1 LRRTPPAPVIATAV
15 SLLMGCALLPD
26 GPTSQPEP
34 ERPSLSLPSDDRWFA
49 SGRAAVAE
57 VRARPSERRRA
68 RNVVLFV
75 GDGMGVSTV
84 TAARILQGQLR
95 GEPGEENLLAFE
107 RLPHTALAKT
117 YNTNQQVPDSAGTMT
132 AMMSGVK
139 TKAGVLGV
147 SDAVLPRDHRS
158 VETSRVPTLLE
169 RAEARGLATGIVSTA
184 RITHA
189 TPAACYAHTAHRDWE
204 DDAALP
210 EAARQEDFPD
220 IARQLLE
227 WPFGDH
233 LEVAMGGGRRH
244 FLPAES
250 SDPEHPDRS
259 GRRLDGRDLAAEWS
273 QRGEGW
279 HTVFTAAEL
288 EALDP
293 ESTSHLLG
301 LFEPSHMQWE
311 ADRADDPGGEPS
323 LAAMTAK
330 ALEILARSERGYF
343 LVVEAGRI
351 DHGHHA
357 SNAYRAL
364 TDTVELSEAVDV
376 VLREAD
382 PAETLV
388 VVTADHSH
396 VLTLGGYPTRGNDIL
411 GLVVPNGPDGSRAES
426 PARDGLGLP
435 YTTLG
440 YQNGPG
446 YPGASG
452 LQPEGAKRFPH
463 FAGAWQGVTE
473 GRPDLTRVD
482 VRSPSYLQEAAVPLR
497 AETHAG
503 EDVPVYAGGAGSW
516 LFRGV
521 REQHYVH
528 HAIEAALGWSEP

>member
-1 LRRTPPAPVIATAV
+1 LRRTPPATAIATAV
-15 SLLMGCALLPD
+15 SLLTACALLPD
-26 GPTSQPEP
+26 GPDSQREP
-34 ERPSLSLPSDDRWFA
+34 ARPALSLPTDDPWFA

-57 VRARPSERRRA
+57 VRARSAERRRA

-147 SDAVLPRDHRS
+147 SDAVVPSDHRS
-158 VETSRVPTLLE
+158 VEASRVPTLLE

-210 EAARQEDFPD
+210 EAARRDDFPD
-220 IARQLLE
+220 IARQLVE

-244 FLPAES
+244 FLPAEAT
-250 SDPEHPDRS
+250 DPEHPDRS
-259 GRRLDGRDLAAEWS
+259 GSRRDGRDLAAEWS
-273 QRGEGW
+273 QRGDGW
-279 HTVFTAAEL
+279 RTVFTAAEL
-288 EALDP
+288 EALDL

-323 LAAMTAK
+323 LAAMTAT
-330 ALEILARSERGYF
+330 ALQILARSERGYF

-364 TDTVELSEAVDV
+364 TDTVALSEAVDV

-411 GLVVPNGPDGSRAES
+411 GLVVPNGPDGRRAER

-446 YPGASG
+446 YPGASA

-473 GRPDLTRVD
+473 GRPDLTGVD
-482 VRSPSYLQEAAVPLR
+482 VRSPSYLQESAVPLR